1 MFNSFIYSLMLICQM
16 KVANSCS
23 FSSSATRVID
33 KTVVTALNLILLAF
47 LFMPAAIGRI
57 NDARCRLDFY
67 YIPGCD
73 QCRHVEQQIFP
84 QIRELF
90 GKRVNIWMHNLY
102 DSTEYAEMLKM
113 RAVLN
118 IKKDDNVFFIVNE
131 QDYIGGLNNIRD
143 NLIPAVEDCLSSSF
157 SFTPSGQEADGRPPA
172 RITMRPTAIPR
183 AILRKGNL
191 THSHDLPLSSRRAGK
206 NVFQINDNNA
216 FPYSLAV
223 LLMAG
228 FLDGINP
235 CAFATIVFLITSLLA
250 GGGRREKL
258 FIIGLGFCLAVFL
271 TYFLIGLGLFQ
282 FFRLSY
288 AREWFGNLL
297 NWILIVGLIIM
308 AFVSFHDAFLY
319 RRTGR
324 QDGIVMKLPGRITR
338 IIHKLIRLDLS
349 KRHYFAGSFLLGFV
363 VTILES
369 ICTGQLYVPTL
380 AFLAREST
388 HKVQAIASL
397 ALYDFMFIL
406 PLIIVF
412 FIAHHGA
419 RYSVFIAWS
428 KKDFFWARCA
438 AGCFFIFLAVLLY
451 LV

>member
-1 MFNSFIYSLMLICQM
+1 M

-23 FSSSATRVID
+23 FSFSAIRVID
-33 KTVVTALNLILLAF
+33 KKVVTALNLILLAF

-67 YIPGCD
+67 YIPGCE

-90 GKRVNIWMHNLY
+90 GDRVNIRKHNLY

-118 IKKDDNVFFIVNE
+118 IKNDDNVFFIVNE
-131 QDYIGGLNNIRD
+131 QDYVGGLEDIRE
-143 NLIPAVEDCLSSSF
+143 NLIPAIEYSISSGL
-157 SFTPSGQEADGRPPA
+157 PYEQAIDGRQPA
-172 RITMRPTAIPR
+172 YNALQHYVDSGASLLEGGFTRPLDFVGQYGGQGRGVGQA
-183 AILRKGNL
+183 GND
-191 THSHDLPLSSRRAGK
+191 HS
-206 NVFQINDNNA
+206 
-216 FPYSLAV
+216 FPFSLAV
-223 LLMAG
+223 LVLAG

-258 FIIGLGFCLAVFL
+258 LFIGLGFCIAVFL

-288 AREWFGNLL
+288 ARLWLGNLL
-297 NWILIVGLIIM
+297 NWVLIVGLFIM
-308 AFVSFHDAFLY
+308 AYISFHDAFLY

-324 QDGIVMKLPGRITR
+324 QEGIVMKLPGRITR

-349 KRHYFAGSFLLGFV
+349 KSYDFDGSLIRLDLSNRHYFAGSFLLGCI

-388 HKVQAIASL
+388 HKIQAIAGL

-419 RYSVFIAWS
+419 RYSVFISWS

-438 AGCFFIFLAVLLY
+438 TGCFFIFLATLLY
-451 LV
+451 IT